1 VGQSGLLSEWWW
13 GGWWWGGVVGG
24 VWAGVVRDAK
34 PGPDGVRVR
43 SGRSPYW
50 IIDVSIFLLF
60 CGCSIGKCC
69 FRGVFGGSAPQGAV
83 ELVWHRLLLR
93 APRAPWLVGG
103 RVSVQMAFVLGRCW
117 PPFGLQ
123 AVVSRKRGFLSVV
136 VRVIPANSGLK
147 LDVARV
153 KQVREVVGLW
163 PVSGPRP
170 RRTKLAAGDALD
182 GVDVAGRECVGADG
196 A

>member
-1 VGQSGLLSEWWW
+1 M
-13 GGWWWGGVVGG
+13 VGG

-69 FRGVFGGSAPQGAV
+69 FRGVFGGSAPQGAGW
-83 ELVWHRLLLR
+83 LAGGRLGGW
-93 APRAPWLVGG
+93 ANHTPWLVGG
-103 RVSVQMAFVLGRCW
+103 RASVHLAFVPGRCW

-123 AVVSRKRGFLSVV
+123 AVVPGERGFLSVV

-182 GVDVAGRECVGADG
+182 GVDVAGRECVGADWAYG
-196 A
+196 RVIQQDHGPPGVS